1 VRLLGKAVAAGLGGM
16 LVLAVAL
23 GSAAPAVAAAD
34 PCGHANALL
43 KAGDYA
49 SAYAAYTLEV
59 PSDAGC
65 ARPGM
70 AAAGALRAAAQLV
83 SVGLVTD
90 ADAEIVRAVNADPVL
105 TLPTSLL
112 TTAGAAQAVTLAETL
127 DHDGFHQQAL
137 QVLLF
142 LTETHSPAAQDPAA
156 QRILSPPGEPWWESW
171 LHDIV
176 SFVFSVD
183 GGVLLI
189 IAVIAVAT
197 YLPLTRRRL
206 HLQPFTLE
214 SADLG
219 ADAEHFRHQVR
230 DELQRLAL
238 EHARTDTGDKLRI
251 DIAGPYDDPQDI
263 GSVVDP
269 APWMLKFIGAVIGYL
284 ISRNPEL
291 CRPRLVMGAL
301 RADISVRMAI
311 ATVDKTEQLSAKI
324 EHRGLG
330 FPPVSPSAAN
340 PVAARYGQLALP
352 AAAWVI
358 LNRYGKATLGGTR
371 NLDSFVK
378 FAVGCAWQEQD
389 AWDEAEQFYAEA
401 RAADPRNTAA
411 AVNLARLWQQR
422 EILGDAPVG
431 ADSRAID
438 LLHWVTDAT
447 AADTTDLQ
455 WYRSRYLLSRSLAD
469 GERDGQGSGE
479 AELRE
484 QARSFAVDLAIEVM
498 EQLQDPDA
506 EVPREFLENSQG
518 PALALA
524 VSQMIPSTEF
534 KDEVVTIGFVP
545 DDITEHDVLWEL
557 RKARDGGSVAP
568 EILVPYIEACPP
580 DAEVDYN
587 LYRYQLQRRHA
598 CEEAIAALKEEL
610 GEFYEAVP
618 DEAASAGEFHR
629 PDGNGG
635 GDGEALYREQ
645 PDERMLQLWD
655 LLEEAEDAAGNAS
668 AAADRYAERLSRSPD
683 PVLQARVGALIEA
696 ERSYEESADPEWR
709 QPQPGESTYTNWSPG
724 LPDDDVREHDRYS
737 GTVTDDAAGSA
748 EPAESAWP
756 EEFSGDLDED
766 RPNANGLVRPAP
778 GDVSEGWPTD
788 VGDNWQTGLRPESPT
803 GADGD
808 LVEDVPEGAPD
819 VVREAE
825 PTASLGSQ
833 NGAFPYPYPAPP
845 VAPTPVEPA
854 WRGADLAPPAT
865 PKAPVRDIREQV
877 GRHPADVRED
887 ASPPAPDVRE
897 YAGRHA
903 GQISEDADG
912 HAPGP
917 AAHLH
922 DIREVDDGEP
932 APAAQP
938 AEPET
943 DLAREDPAP
952 PPASAPPESD
962 TAALSAAAASPAPAL
977 PASAPPA
984 SSATDQPEAPATDQP
999 TPPATEPTEPT
1010 EPPTADQPE
1019 PPASDQPEPPAAD
1032 HPDPP
1037 ATDQPEVPP
1046 NDEPVPPATEQ
1057 PEPPASHETRHDI
1070 REVEDP
1076 AVIATAGSQPMAP
1089 DHPQESP
1096 AVSTSDTLG

>member
-1 VRLLGKAVAAGLGGM
+1 M
-16 LVLAVAL
+16 LVLAGVL
-23 GSAAPAVAAAD
+23 GSAAPAVAAAN

-59 PSDAGC
+59 PADAGC

-70 AAAGALRAAAQLV
+70 AAAGALQAAAKLV

-105 TLPTSLL
+105 TLPTSLM

-127 DHDGFHQQAL
+127 DNDGFHQQAL
-137 QVLLF
+137 QILLF

-183 GGVLLI
+183 GFVFVI
-189 IAVIAVAT
+189 IAVIVVAT

-230 DELQRLAL
+230 DQLQRLAL
-238 EHARTDTGDKLRI
+238 EHARTDTGGKLRI

-284 ISRNPEL
+284 ISRKPEL
-291 CRPRLVMGAL
+291 CRPRLVIGAL

-311 ATVDKTEQLSAKI
+311 AAVDKTEQCSAKI
-324 EHRGLG
+324 EHGGLG

-378 FAVGCAWQEQD
+378 FAVGCAWQEQE

-438 LLHWVTDAT
+438 LLHWVTEAT
-447 AADTTDLQ
+447 AADRTDLQ
-455 WYRSRYLLSRSLAD
+455 WYRSRYLLALSLVD
-469 GERDGQGSGE
+469 GEPDGQGAGE

-484 QARSFAVDLAIEVM
+484 QARSYAVDLAIEVM

-545 DDITEHDVLWEL
+545 HDITENDVLGEL

-610 GEFYEAVP
+610 GGFDEAVP
-618 DEAASAGEFHR
+618 DEAVSAGEFRR
-629 PDGNGG
+629 PDANGG
-635 GDGEALYREQ
+635 GGDEALYRDQ
-645 PDERMLQLWD
+645 PDERVLQLWE
-655 LLEEAEDAAGNAS
+655 LLEEARDAAGDAS

-683 PVLQARVGALIEA
+683 PVLQARVSALIEA
-696 ERSYEESADPEWR
+696 ERSYEESAGPEWR
-709 QPQPGESTYTNWSPG
+709 EPQTFDPADASWSPG
-724 LPDDDVREHDRYS
+724 LPDDAVRERYPNA
-737 GTVTDDAAGSA
+737 GTATDDAPPPA
-748 EPAESAWP
+748 EPAESARP
-756 EEFSGDLDED
+756 QGFDDLRED
-766 RPNANGLVRPAP
+766 WTNANGLSEPWP
-778 GDVSEGWPTD
+778 GEVDENWPTSL
-788 VGDNWQTGLRPESPT
+788 GESWQTGLGEYRPT
-803 GADGD
+803 GGGDD
-808 LVEDVPEGAPD
+808 LVEHVPVAAPD

-825 PTASLGSQ
+825 PESNPVSPY
-833 NGAFPYPYPAPP
+833 GAYPYPAPHA
-845 VAPTPVEPA
+845 APAPAPVEPA
-854 WRGADLAPPAT
+854 WRRADLVPPAM
-865 PKAPVRDIREQV
+865 PEESVRDDRERV
-877 GRHPADVRED
+877 GRHLADVRED
-887 ASPPAPDVRE
+887 VGRLSSDVRE
-897 YAGRHA
+897 NAGRHA
-903 GQISEDADG
+903 GQISENAVGAAPGNAAHLRDIREDADG
-912 HAPGP
+912 SPAPAVPPAEPGTDLAGQDPASAPLASVPSPAPAVSASALPASPETDQPEVPATDQPTAP
-917 AAHLH
+917 AADQAERPATDQTAPAANDQAGRPATDQPVATAPDQTAPPATDQSEEPVTEQPTLPATGRAEPPMADQPAPPADDAAHH
-922 DIREVDDGEP
+922 DIREVDD
-932 APAAQP
+932 
-938 AEPET
+938 
-943 DLAREDPAP
+943 
-952 PPASAPPESD
+952 
-962 TAALSAAAASPAPAL
+962 TAAAIANG
-977 PASAPPA
+977 
-984 SSATDQPEAPATDQP
+984 SSR
-999 TPPATEPTEPT
+999 
-1010 EPPTADQPE
+1010 
-1019 PPASDQPEPPAAD
+1019 S
-1032 HPDPP
+1032 
-1037 ATDQPEVPP
+1037 
-1046 NDEPVPPATEQ
+1046 
-1057 PEPPASHETRHDI
+1057 
-1070 REVEDP
+1070 
-1076 AVIATAGSQPMAP
+1076 GAP

-1096 AVSTSDTLG
+1096 AASTTDAPR